1 MILSIM
7 VMSFMIMILYFMI
20 MILSFVFVVMILP
33 FMLIMVVF
41 IFMSMKV
48 SNMIFMFMI
57 LSMVMMTKVIIM
69 KSMRFMMSQ
78 IMSMSMSSMAVTV
91 TCTSLQ
97 SCHESESQ
105 DHSQCSHQSR
115 HSILCKFVTGQ
126 NLKEGDVKQ
135 SSCSQTLE
143 DTNQE
148 DVLSRSFLHVDCD
161 NDSNQ
166 DANGSVDTEEDDVDD
181 DLHLLDPT
189 GDHVSAHTEDDG
201 NSVDGDGQHQLPD
214 PRVGLLQ
221 SNSHSLKQAVDRQGH
236 HHQETSQ
243 GRQNGVGFIIF
254 GVIL

>member
-1 MILSIM
+1 MI
-7 VMSFMIMILYFMI
+7 MSFMIMIFMV
-20 MILSFVFVVMILP
+20 MVFVVMILP
-33 FMLIMVVF
+33 FMLIMVMMVMIMV

-48 SNMIFMFMI
+48 SHIIFMFMI

-69 KSMRFMMSQ
+69 KSMRLMMSQ
-78 IMSMSMSSMAVTV
+78 IMSMSMSSMTVTV

-105 DHSQCSHQSR
+105 DHSQSSHQTR
-115 HSILCKFVTGQ
+115 HSILCEFVTGQ

-135 SSCSQTLE
+135 CSCSQTLE
-143 DTNQE
+143 DPNQE
-148 DVLSRSFLHVDCD
+148 DVLSRSFLHVDGD
-161 NDSNQ
+161 NNSNQ

-189 GDHVSAHTEDDG
+189 GDHVSAHTKDDG

-221 SNSHSLKQAVDRQGH
+221 SNCHTLKQAVDRQGH
-236 HHQETSQ
+236 HYQETSQ

>member
-1 MILSIM
+1 
-7 VMSFMIMILYFMI
+7 
-20 MILSFVFVVMILP
+20 
-33 FMLIMVVF
+33 
-41 IFMSMKV
+41 MKV

-57 LSMVMMTKVIIM
+57 HSMFMMTKVIIK

-91 TCTSLQ
+91 TCPSLQ
-97 SCHESESQ
+97 SCYESESQ
-105 DHSQCSHQSR
+105 DHSQSSNQSR

-135 SSCSQTLE
+135 CSSSQTLE
-143 DTNQE
+143 DPNEE
-148 DVLSRSFLHVDCD
+148 DVLSRSFLHMDGD
-161 NDSNQ
+161 NDTNQ

-221 SNSHSLKQAVDRQGH
+221 SNCHSLKQAVD
-236 HHQETSQ
+236 
-243 GRQNGVGFIIF
+243 
-254 GVIL
+254 